1 LRVTLGGCAAPTPA
15 LPTRRKDGGGWA
27 SVVGRVGVLALL
39 FAPVAA
45 RAVESAPVTAS
56 HSTASL
62 VSEADSVAAG
72 RALRVGLRLKI
83 EDGWHTY
90 WVNPGDAGDTAS
102 LEVTGAQ
109 AGALAFP
116 APERVVDGG
125 FTSFVLTHEVLL
137 PAVVAHPG
145 AGPLHLSAHAT
156 WLVCAK
162 VCVPQE
168 GQFAL
173 DLPAGTGAPGV
184 DAGAFK
190 VADAAVPRVSPF
202 VARVSADGRLRLE
215 APGVAPRS
223 VWFFPNEPGVIDH
236 GAAQP
241 FSVDAGGVAVKL
253 SPVKALAGPLGGVL
267 ELVDQGG
274 RMEALQVVAAPG
286 AVAAAGG
293 APGLARV
300 LGLAFL
306 GGLIL
311 NLMPCVLPV
320 LAMKALALSRLSGA
334 ARGRIRE
341 EAGLYTLGV
350 LVAFA
355 VIGGVTLA
363 AKAAGASAGWGVQ
376 FQSPLFAG
384 AMAWLMLAIGL
395 NFSGLY
401 EIGVGLTGVGGGLA
415 ARSSF
420 FTGLLAVVL
429 ATPCTAPFMATALAA
444 TLVLPAAAAM
454 AVFLALGA
462 GLAAPYALLAVA
474 PGLAGMLPRPGA
486 WMVRL
491 KQALAVP
498 MYGAAAWL
506 GWVVWH
512 QAGGEGFA
520 AVLVGGALVVAAS
533 VLWGRHQRVG
543 RGRVPALGAVLAAVI
558 VLLVLGVRAPQ
569 AAPMQL
575 AAGSEPYSAG
585 RLEALRAAH
594 RPVLVDMSAA
604 WCITCLVNERV
615 ALSPGTVRAAFAR
628 HGVAYLVGDWTRRD
642 AGVTAYLQSFGR
654 DGVPLYVWYPA
665 EGEPVVLP
673 QILTEADVIA
683 RVGG

>member
-1 LRVTLGGCAAPTPA
+1 MIRQLA
-15 LPTRRKDGGGWA
+15 
-27 SVVGRVGVLALL
+27 VLAVLL
-39 FAPVAA
+39 PAVAQA
-45 RAVESAPVTAS
+45 AESAVVTDS
-56 HSTASL
+56 HSAASL
-62 VSEADSVAAG
+62 VSEADSVAQG

-83 EDGWHTY
+83 APGWHTY
-90 WVNPGDAGDTAS
+90 WVNPGDAGDVAS
-102 LEVTGAQ
+102 LALAGVQ
-109 AGALAFP
+109 AGGLAFP
-116 APERVVDGG
+116 APARVVDGG
-125 FTSFVLTHEVLL
+125 FTSFVLTGEVVL
-137 PAVVAHPG
+137 PAVVARPG
-145 AGPLHLSAHAT
+145 PGPLHLAAHAT

-168 GQFAL
+168 AQFAL
-173 DLPAGTGAPGV
+173 DLPAGNGTPGA
-184 DAGAFK
+184 DAGLFRA
-190 VADAAVPRVSPF
+190 ADAAVPRVSPF
-202 VARVSADGRLRLE
+202 GATVSRDGVLRLE
-215 APGVAPRS
+215 APGVAPKD
-223 VWFFPNEPGVIDH
+223 VWFFPSEPGVIDH

-241 FSVDAGGVAVKL
+241 FAVDAGGVTIHLKPL
-253 SPVKALAGPLGGVL
+253 KPLAGRLAGVL

-274 RMEALQVVAAPG
+274 RMEALQVSAALG
-286 AVAAAGG
+286 AVAAPVSA

-334 ARGRIRE
+334 ARGRIRA
-341 EAGLYTLGV
+341 EAGLYTAGV
-350 LVAFA
+350 MVAFA
-355 VIGGVTLA
+355 AIGAVTLA
-363 AKAAGASAGWGVQ
+363 ARAAGGDGSWGAQ

-444 TLVLPAAAAM
+444 TLVLPPAAGM

-462 GLAAPYALLAVA
+462 GLAAPYAMLAAA

-491 KQALAVP
+491 KQALALP
-498 MYGAAAWL
+498 MYAAAAWL

-512 QAGGEGFA
+512 QAGGEGLA
-520 AVLVGGALVVAAS
+520 AVAVGGALVVVAA
-533 VLWGRHQRVG
+533 VLWGRHQVAG
-543 RGRVPALGAVLAAVI
+543 AGRVPALGAVLAAVM
-558 VLLVLGVRAPQ
+558 VLGVLGVRAPQ

-575 AAGSEPYSAG
+575 AAGSEPYSAA
-585 RLEALRAAH
+585 RLAALRAAH

-615 ALSPGTVRAAFAR
+615 ALSPGAVRAAFAR

-642 AGVTAYLQSFGR
+642 AGVTAYLRSFGR
-654 DGVPLYVWYPA
+654 DGVPLYVYYPA

-673 QILTEADVIA
+673 QILTAADVLD